1 MKLST
6 ETAAETLAGKPYT
19 MEIED
24 EIDNLKSTIKALR
37 RNATEDNCYILSL
50 EEAIYDAKVAFH
62 IGSSSSDM
70 YNALTRTE
78 VKPKKKVTSRWDHST
93 KPSKFIVCE
102 DGKEVFRGN
111 YSDGEKLINK

>member
-1 MKLST
+1 MKLSIQKGSV
-6 ETAAETLAGKPYT
+6 TLDSKPYT

-24 EIDNLKSTIKALR
+24 EIDSLKSTIKALR
-37 RNATEDNCYILSL
+37 RNATEDNCYILAL

-78 VKPKKKVTSRWDHST
+78 IKT
-93 KPSKFIVCE
+93 K
-102 DGKEVFRGN
+102 
-111 YSDGEKLINK
+111 